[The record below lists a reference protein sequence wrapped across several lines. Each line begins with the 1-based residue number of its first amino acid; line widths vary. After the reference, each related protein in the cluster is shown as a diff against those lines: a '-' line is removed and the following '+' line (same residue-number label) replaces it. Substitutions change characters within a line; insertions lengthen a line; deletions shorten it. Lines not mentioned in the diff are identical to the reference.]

1 MGSPIPLIDLADDS
15 PIAWVNGEVITRA
28 KFLHDVWTLAER
40 LPEHGFVLNLM
51 QARYTFL
58 VGFAAALIR
67 KQISLLPPN
76 RTPRMLEKMQAAYPD
91 CYCLADQ
98 NDDAP
103 DKFEVVRYQEAAE
116 DVSGSHVVPS
126 ILPAQT
132 AVISFTSGTTGE
144 PRPFPKTWG
153 GLKASIV
160 AQSRALPWDGIKLAG
175 VVGTVPPQHM
185 FGLESTVLTPL
196 FLGHLLVNDRP
207 FFTADIRA
215 VLENLNA
222 PRVLVTTPLHIRSLL
237 EERASLPQLE
247 FILSATAPLSLE
259 LAKQAEKTFAAPVYE
274 IYGCTETG
282 TLASRRTIEGENW
295 SLHDGVSLAAVNG
308 GVIAKGGHVP
318 KATPLCDLLELVND
332 QEFRLQGRISDL
344 VNIAGKRASLGD
356 LNFALNEIPGV
367 IDGVFF
373 LPDHLEQGVRLTA
386 FVVAPQLSAAQIL
399 SALRDKVDEVFLPRP
414 LHLVAAL
421 PRTETG
427 KLPREALSHLQAMV
441 TQ

>member
-1 MGSPIPLIDLADDS
+1 MCNAIPLIGSAVDG
-15 PIAWVNGEVITRA
+15 PIAWVNGQAIGRER
-28 KFLHDVWTLAER
+28 FLDDVWTLAER

-58 VGFAAALIR
+58 VGFAAALVR

-76 RTPRMLEKMQAAYPD
+76 RTPRMLAKMRAAYPD

-98 NDDAP
+98 NDVP
-103 DKFEVVRYQEAAE
+103 DQFQVVRYQEAAAA
-116 DVSGSHVVPS
+116 VSGSREVPQIAS
-126 ILPAQT
+126 EQT

-153 GLKASIV
+153 GLKTSII
-160 AQSRALPWDGIKLAG
+160 AQSKALPWEDVKRAS

-185 FGLESTVLTPL
+185 FGLESTILTPL
-196 FLGHLLVNDRP
+196 FLGHQLVDDRP
-207 FFTADIRA
+207 FFTADICG
-215 VLENLNA
+215 VLQKLSA

-237 EERASLPQLE
+237 GERASLPLLE

-259 LAKQAEKTFAAPVYE
+259 FAKQAEQTFATPVYE

-295 SLHDGVSLAAVNG
+295 RLHDGVSLEAANG
-308 GVIAKGGHVP
+308 GVIAKGGHVLR
-318 KATPLCDLLELVND
+318 ATPLCDLLELVND
-332 QEFRLQGRISDL
+332 REFRLRGRISDL
-344 VNIAGKRASLGD
+344 VNIAGKRTSLGD
-356 LNFALNEIPGV
+356 LNSALNEIPGV

-373 LPDHLEQGVRLTA
+373 LPDQLQPGARLTA
-386 FVVAPQLSAAQIL
+386 FVVAPQLTSGQIL
-399 SALRDKVDEVFLPRP
+399 NALRNKVDEVFLPRP

-427 KLPREALSHLQAMV
+427 KLPREALFHLQAMV

>member
-1 MGSPIPLIDLADDS
+1 MGNPIPLIDLADDA
-15 PIAWVNGEVITRA
+15 PIAWMNGQAITRA
-28 KFLHDVWTLAER
+28 KFLSDVWGLAGR

-51 QARYTFL
+51 QARYSFL
-58 VGFAAALIR
+58 VSFAAALIR

-98 NDDAP
+98 NDVP
-103 DKFEVVRYQEAAE
+103 DQFEVVRYQEASAE
-116 DVSGSHVVPS
+116 FSKGRDVPY
-126 ILPAQT
+126 IAPEQT

-153 GLKASIV
+153 GLQASIV
-160 AQSRALPWDGIKLAG
+160 AQSRALPWHGIKRAS

-196 FLGHLLVNDRP
+196 FLGHQLVNDRP

-215 VLENLNA
+215 VLENLSA

-247 FILSATAPLSLE
+247 FILSATAPLSLK
-259 LAKQAEKTFAAPVYE
+259 LAKHAEQIYAAPVYE

-295 SLHDGVSLAAVNG
+295 RLHDGVSLATANG
-308 GVIAKGGHVP
+308 SVMAKGGHVP
-318 KATPLCDLLELVND
+318 EATPLCDLLELVND
-332 QEFRLQGRISDL
+332 HEFRLRGRISDL

-373 LPDHLEQGVRLTA
+373 LPDHLEPGARLTA
-386 FVVAPQLSAAQIL
+386 FVVAPQLTTAQIL

-427 KLPREALSHLQAMV
+427 KLPREALSHLQALV

>member
-1 MGSPIPLIDLADDS
+1 MRSPIPLIDLADDS
-15 PIAWVNGEVITRA
+15 PIAWVNGELITPA

-40 LPEHGFVLNLM
+40 LPEYGFVLNLM
-51 QARYTFL
+51 QARYGFL

-76 RTPRMLEKMQAAYPD
+76 RTPRMLDKMQVAYPD

-98 NDDAP
+98 NDAP
-103 DKFEVVRYQEAAE
+103 DKFEVVRYREATD
-116 DVSGSHVVPS
+116 DVSRHRDVPF
-126 ILPAQT
+126 IGPEQT

-153 GLKASIV
+153 GLRASIV
-160 AQSRALPWDGIKLAG
+160 AQSRALPWGGVKLAS

-185 FGLESTVLTPL
+185 FGLESTILTPL
-196 FLGHLLVNDRP
+196 FLGHQLVNDRP

-215 VLENLNA
+215 VLENLSA

-237 EERASLPQLE
+237 GERASLPKLE

-259 LAKQAEKTFAAPVYE
+259 LAKQAEQAFATPVYE

-295 SLHDGVSLAAVNG
+295 KLHDGVSLATANG
-308 GVIAKGGHVP
+308 GIVAKGGHVP
-318 KATPLCDLLELVND
+318 KATPLCDLLELVNE
-332 QEFRLQGRISDL
+332 QEFKLRGRISDL

-373 LPDHLEQGVRLTA
+373 VPDHLEQGARLTA
-386 FVVAPQLSAAQIL
+386 FVVAPKLTTAQIL
-399 SALRDKVDEVFLPRP
+399 SALRNKVDEVFLPRP

-427 KLPREALSHLQAMV
+427 KLPREALSHLQATV
-441 TQ
+441 T